1 MPRTV
6 AMALSNVLVN
16 FFDEMLLKNG
26 FDGMLATTP
35 GVQSGIVTYN
45 GNLVDKLVAA
55 YLSMP
60 SVDLGMILAGSN

>member
-1 MPRTV
+1 
-6 AMALSNVLVN
+6 
-16 FFDEMLLKNG
+16 
-26 FDGMLATTP
+26 MLATTP